1 MSRTLFASVVLIVL
15 AACSSARDQAAQ
27 VDSTAAAPSPVALV
41 EGFATPESAIY
52 DADLDV
58 WFVTNINGVPSEK
71 DNNGFISRM
80 HPGGH
85 VDSLHFIQ
93 GGRDGVTLNAPK
105 GTAIVGDT
113 LWVADIDAVRG
124 FNKRTGAALSSVEIP
139 GAVFLNDIAVGPD
152 GSLYVTDTGIRIE
165 ATGMT
170 HPGPDRVFRI
180 GPDRAVTTALE
191 GEQVATANGIA
202 WDAAGNRFVIVF
214 FGGPAI
220 RSWTP
225 GSPTLDSI
233 AAGPGSHDGVVVL
246 GDGRILVS
254 SWADSTV
261 FVAGGPKVV
270 TGMES
275 PADIGFDAG
284 RGQIAIPLFNAN
296 RVALWTVGQ

>member
-1 MSRTLFASVVLIVL
+1 MRSPHAAAAALLLV
-15 AACSSARDQAAQ
+15 AACGAPKDQAAQ
-27 VDSTAAAPSPVALV
+27 SDTAAAAPAQVAMI
-41 EGFATPESAIY
+41 EGFSTPESVIH

-58 WFVTNINGVPSEK
+58 WFVTNINGVPSDK

-124 FNKRTGAALSSVEIP
+124 FDKRTGAALASVDVP

-152 GSLYVTDTGIRIE
+152 GALYVTDTGIRIE
-165 ATGMT
+165 ASGMT

-180 GPDRAVTTALE
+180 GTDHAVTTVLE
-191 GEQVATANGIA
+191 GEQVTTVNGIA
-202 WDAAGNRFVIVF
+202 WEAANNRFIMVF

-233 AAGPGSHDGVVVL
+233 AAGPGGHDGVVIL

-261 FVAGGPKVV
+261 FAAGGATVV

-275 PADIGFDAG
+275 PADFGFDAG

-296 RVALWTVGQ
+296 AVALWTVGR

>member
-1 MSRTLFASVVLIVL
+1 MHRIILLAAIAIAL
-15 AACSSARDQAAQ
+15 AACAPARDQSARA
-27 VDSTAAAPSPVALV
+27 DSTAAVPAQVAMV
-41 EGFATPESAIY
+41 EGFATPESAIH

-58 WFVTNINGVPSEK
+58 WFVTNINGVPSDK

-85 VDSLHFIQ
+85 VDSLRFVA
-93 GGRDGVTLNAPK
+93 GGQDGVTLNAPK

-124 FNKRTGAALSSVEIP
+124 FDKRTGAAVATVEVP
-139 GAVFLNDIAVGPD
+139 GAVFLNDLATGPD
-152 GSLYVTDTGIRIE
+152 GALYVTDTGIRIE
-165 ATGMT
+165 ASGMT

-180 GPDRAVTTALE
+180 APDHTVTTALE

-202 WDAAGNRFVIVF
+202 WDAANNRFIIVF

-225 GSPTLDSI
+225 GSATLDSI
-233 AAGPGSHDGVVVL
+233 AAGPGSHDGVVIL

-261 FVAGGPKVV
+261 FAAGGAKVV
-270 TGMES
+270 TGMDA
-275 PADIGFDAG
+275 PADIGLDAG
-284 RGQIAIPLFNAN
+284 RGQIAIPLFNLN
-296 RVALWTVGQ
+296 RVAIWTVGQ

>member
-1 MSRTLFASVVLIVL
+1 MPRILLPAIVGIAL
-15 AACSSARDQAAQ
+15 TACGTARDQAAQ
-27 VDSTAAAPSPVALV
+27 PDTTAAAPAQVAMV
-41 EGFATPESAIY
+41 EGFATPESVIY

-58 WFVTNINGVPSEK
+58 WFVTSINGVPSDK

-85 VDSLHFIQ
+85 VDSLHFVQ

-124 FNKRTGAALSSVEIP
+124 FDKQTGAALASVEIP

-152 GSLYVTDTGIRIE
+152 GSLYVTDTGVRIE
-165 ATGMT
+165 ASGMT

-180 GPDRAVTTALE
+180 GPDHAVTTALE
-191 GEQVATANGIA
+191 GDQVATANGIA
-202 WDAAGNRFVIVF
+202 WDAANNRFIIVF

-233 AAGPGSHDGVVVL
+233 AAGPGSHDGVVIL

-261 FVAGGPKVV
+261 FVAGGAKVV
-270 TGMES
+270 NGMDS
-275 PADIGFDAG
+275 PADIGLDAG
-284 RGQIAIPLFNAN
+284 RGQIAIPLFNLN
-296 RVALWTVGQ
+296 RVALWTVGK

>member
-1 MSRTLFASVVLIVL
+1 MPRPFLLSVTVLAL
-15 AACSSARDQAAQ
+15 AACGAPKDQAAQ
-27 VDSTAAAPSPVALV
+27 PDSTSAPAQVAMV
-41 EGFATPESAIY
+41 EGFSTPESAIH

-58 WFVTNINGVPSEK
+58 WFVTNINGVPSDK

-85 VDSLHFIQ
+85 VDSLRFIA

-124 FNKRTGAALSSVEIP
+124 FDKRTGAAVATVEIP
-139 GAVFLNDIAVGPD
+139 GAVFLNDIAAAPD

-165 ATGMT
+165 ASGMT

-180 GPDRAVTTALE
+180 ATDHTVTTELE
-191 GEQVATANGIA
+191 GEQVATVNGIA
-202 WDAAGNRFVIVF
+202 WDAANSRFILVL

-220 RSWTP
+220 QSWLP
-225 GSPTLDSI
+225 GTLMADSI
-233 AAGPGSHDGVVVL
+233 AAGPGSHDGVVIL
-246 GDGRILVS
+246 DDGRILVS

-261 FVAGGPKVV
+261 FVAGGPKLV

-275 PADIGFDAG
+275 PADIGLDAG

-296 RVALWTVGQ
+296 KVALWSVGR

>member
-124 FNKRTGAALSSVEIP
+124 FDKRTGAAVATVEIP
-139 GAVFLNDIAVGPD
+139 GAVFLNDIAAAPD

-165 ATGMT
+165 ASGMT

-180 GPDRAVTTALE
+180 ATDHTVTTELE
-191 GEQVATANGIA
+191 GEQVATVNGIA
-202 WDAAGNRFVIVF
+202 WDAANSRFILVL
-214 FGGPAI
+214 FGGPTI
-220 RSWTP
+220 QSWLPGTP
-225 GSPTLDSI
+225 MADSI
-233 AAGPGSHDGVVVL
+233 AAGPGSHDGVVIL
-246 GDGRILVS
+246 DDGRILVS

-275 PADIGFDAG
+275 PADIGLDAG

-296 RVALWTVGQ
+296 KVALWSVGR